1 MNRII
6 IKIFLLI
13 VPIPLIILVSVS
25 YFKYKKDETPIH
37 YSYNREQS
45 PSEIR
50 FKGKV
55 VHITEIDDPNKV
67 QEVMD
72 SNPANAVIA
81 KGSEIITG
89 HKEGGFGTL
98 TELKKGDLVEIS
110 DSFGLMNRYSVKDV
124 VDVRVDN
131 LGTGGV
137 VRSRSDSKKISDW
150 KTNPEIKLLQTCLF
164 VGEND
169 YLVRIVAIKKNLL

>member
-1 MNRII
+1 M
-6 IKIFLLI
+6 LI
-13 VPIPLIILVSVS
+13 VPIPLIILASIS
-25 YFKYKKDETPIH
+25 YLKYKKEDIPIH
-37 YSYNREQS
+37 YSYNSEHL

-50 FKGKV
+50 FKGKTV
-55 VHITEIDDPNKV
+55 SITEIDDPNKV

-72 SNPANAVIA
+72 RNPANAVIA
-81 KGSEIITG
+81 KGSKIITG
-89 HKEGGFGTL
+89 HKEGGFGNL
-98 TELKKGDLVEIS
+98 TELKSGDLVEIS
-110 DSFGLMNRYSVKDV
+110 DNLGLMSRYSVKDV

-169 YLVRIVAIKKNLL
+169 YLVRIVAIKKNL

>member
-1 MNRII
+1 MSRTI

-13 VPIPLIILVSVS
+13 VPLPLIILVGVS
-25 YFKYKKDETPIH
+25 YFKYKKEEIPIH
-37 YSYNREQS
+37 YSYNNEHLA
-45 PSEIR
+45 SEIR
-50 FKGKV
+50 FKGKT

-89 HKEGGFGTL
+89 HKEGGFGNL
-98 TELKKGDLVEIS
+98 TELKPGDLVEIS
-110 DSFGLMNRYSVKDV
+110 DSLGLISRYSVKDV

-137 VRSRSDSKKISDW
+137 VRDRSNSKKISDW
-150 KTNPEIKLLQTCLF
+150 KSNPEIKLLQTCLL

-169 YLVRIVAIKKNLL
+169 YLVRIVAIKKNL

>member
-1 MNRII
+1 MNRTI

-13 VPIPLIILVSVS
+13 VPIPLIILVSIS
-25 YFKYKKDETPIH
+25 YLKYKKEDIPIH
-37 YSYNREQS
+37 YSYNSEHL

-50 FKGKV
+50 FKGKTV
-55 VHITEIDDPNKV
+55 SITEIDDPNKV

-72 SNPANAVIA
+72 RNPANAVIA
-81 KGSEIITG
+81 KGSKIITG
-89 HKEGGFGTL
+89 HKEGGFGNL
-98 TELKKGDLVEIS
+98 TELKSGDLVEIS
-110 DSFGLMNRYSVKDV
+110 DNLGLMSRYSVKDV
-124 VDVRVDN
+124 ADVRVDN

-137 VRSRSDSKKISDW
+137 VRSRSDSRKISDW

-169 YLVRIVAIKKNLL
+169 YLVRIVAIKKNL

>member
-1 MNRII
+1 MNRTI

-13 VPIPLIILVSVS
+13 VPIPLIILVSIS
-25 YFKYKKDETPIH
+25 YLKYKKEDIPIH
-37 YSYNREQS
+37 YSYNSEHL

-50 FKGKV
+50 FKGKTV
-55 VHITEIDDPNKV
+55 SITEIDDPNKV

-72 SNPANAVIA
+72 RNPANAVIA
-81 KGSEIITG
+81 KGSKIITG
-89 HKEGGFGTL
+89 HKEGGFGNL
-98 TELKKGDLVEIS
+98 TELKNGDLVEIS
-110 DSFGLMNRYSVKDV
+110 DNLGLMSRYSVKDV

-150 KTNPEIKLLQTCLF
+150 KSNPEIKLLQTCLF

-169 YLVRIVAIKKNLL
+169 YLVRIVAIKKNL

>member
-1 MNRII
+1 MNRTI

-13 VPIPLIILVSVS
+13 VPIPLIILVSIS
-25 YFKYKKDETPIH
+25 YLKYKKEDIPIH
-37 YSYNREQS
+37 YSYNSEHL

-50 FKGKV
+50 FKGKTV
-55 VHITEIDDPNKV
+55 SITEIDDPNNV

-72 SNPANAVIA
+72 RNPANAVIA
-81 KGSEIITG
+81 KGSKIITG
-89 HKEGGFGTL
+89 HKEGGFGNL
-98 TELKKGDLVEIS
+98 TELKSGDLVEIS
-110 DSFGLMNRYSVKDV
+110 DNFGLMSRYSVKDV

-131 LGTGGV
+131 LGAGGV

-169 YLVRIVAIKKNLL
+169 YLVRIVAIKKNL

>member
-1 MNRII
+1 M
-6 IKIFLLI
+6 LI
-13 VPIPLIILVSVS
+13 VPIPLIILVSIS
-25 YFKYKKDETPIH
+25 YLKYKKEDIPIH
-37 YSYNREQS
+37 YSYNSEHL

-50 FKGKV
+50 FKGKTV
-55 VHITEIDDPNKV
+55 SITEIDDTNKV

-72 SNPANAVIA
+72 RNPANAVIA
-81 KGSEIITG
+81 KGSKIITG
-89 HKEGGFGTL
+89 HKEGGFGNL
-98 TELKKGDLVEIS
+98 TELKSGDLVEIS
-110 DSFGLMNRYSVKDV
+110 DNLGLMSRYSVKDV

-169 YLVRIVAIKKNLL
+169 YLVRIVAIKKNL

>member
-1 MNRII
+1 MNRTI

-13 VPIPLIILVSVS
+13 VPIPLIILVSIS
-25 YFKYKKDETPIH
+25 YLKYKKEDIPIH
-37 YSYNREQS
+37 YSYNSEHL

-50 FKGKV
+50 FKGKTV
-55 VHITEIDDPNKV
+55 SITEIDDPNKV

-72 SNPANAVIA
+72 RNPANAVIA
-81 KGSEIITG
+81 KGSKIITG
-89 HKEGGFGTL
+89 HKEGGFGNL
-98 TELKKGDLVEIS
+98 TELKSGDFVEIS
-110 DSFGLMNRYSVKDV
+110 DNLGLMSRYSVKDV

-169 YLVRIVAIKKNLL
+169 YLVRIVAIKKNL

>member
-1 MNRII
+1 MNRTI

-13 VPIPLIILVSVS
+13 VPIPLIILVSIS
-25 YFKYKKDETPIH
+25 YLKYKKEDIPIH
-37 YSYNREQS
+37 YSYNSEHL

-50 FKGKV
+50 FKGKTV
-55 VHITEIDDPNKV
+55 SITEIDDTNKV

-72 SNPANAVIA
+72 RNPANAVIA
-81 KGSEIITG
+81 KGSKIITG
-89 HKEGGFGTL
+89 HKEGGFGNL
-98 TELKKGDLVEIS
+98 TELKSGDLVEIS
-110 DSFGLMNRYSVKDV
+110 DNLGLMSRYSVKDV

-169 YLVRIVAIKKNLL
+169 YLVRIVAIKKNL

>member
-1 MNRII
+1 MNRTI

-13 VPIPLIILVSVS
+13 VPIPLIILVSIS
-25 YFKYKKDETPIH
+25 YLKYKKEDIPIH
-37 YSYNREQS
+37 YSYNSEHL

-50 FKGKV
+50 FKGKTV
-55 VHITEIDDPNKV
+55 SITEIDDPNKV

-72 SNPANAVIA
+72 RNPANAVIA
-81 KGSEIITG
+81 KGSKIITG
-89 HKEGGFGTL
+89 HKEGGFGNL
-98 TELKKGDLVEIS
+98 TELKNGDLVEIS
-110 DSFGLMNRYSVKDV
+110 DNLGLMSRYSVKDV

-150 KTNPEIKLLQTCLF
+150 KSNPEIKLLQTCLF

>member
-1 MNRII
+1 MNRTI

-13 VPIPLIILVSVS
+13 VPIPLIILVSIS
-25 YFKYKKDETPIH
+25 YLKYKKEDIPIH
-37 YSYNREQS
+37 YSYNSEHLL
-45 PSEIR
+45 SEIR
-50 FKGKV
+50 FKGKTV
-55 VHITEIDDPNKV
+55 SITEIDDHNKV

-72 SNPANAVIA
+72 RNPANAVIA
-81 KGSEIITG
+81 KGSKIITG
-89 HKEGGFGTL
+89 HKEGGFGNL
-98 TELKKGDLVEIS
+98 TELKIGDLVEIS
-110 DSFGLMNRYSVKDV
+110 DNLGLMSRYSVKDV

-137 VRSRSDSKKISDW
+137 VRSRSDSRKISDW

-169 YLVRIVAIKKNLL
+169 YLVRIVAIKKNL

>member
-1 MNRII
+1 MNRTI

-13 VPIPLIILVSVS
+13 VPIPLIILVSIS
-25 YFKYKKDETPIH
+25 YLKYKKEDIPIH
-37 YSYNREQS
+37 YSYNSEHL

-50 FKGKV
+50 FKGKTV
-55 VHITEIDDPNKV
+55 SITEIDDPNKV

-72 SNPANAVIA
+72 RNPANAVIA
-81 KGSEIITG
+81 KGSKIITG
-89 HKEGGFGTL
+89 HKEGGFGNL
-98 TELKKGDLVEIS
+98 TELKSGDLVEIY
-110 DSFGLMNRYSVKDV
+110 DNLGLMSRYSVTDV

-137 VRSRSDSKKISDW
+137 VRDRSDSKKISDW
-150 KTNPEIKLLQTCLF
+150 KSNPEIKLLQTCLF

-169 YLVRIVAIKKNLL
+169 YLVRIVAIKKNL